1 MYFIEII
8 KYFWQT
14 CLLAGLFLA
23 KTYEL
28 SKDFSSMFLSFL
40 YFKALKKIM
49 CQIWCCKLGV
59 NNFNIFKSVT
69 LVAPG
74 VPGWE
79 PLIYVIKLWCVPVR
93 GVLMGVSYSDMFHD

>member
-23 KTYEL
+23 KKYEL

-40 YFKALKKIM
+40 YFKALKKS
-49 CQIWCCKLGV
+49 CVKYDAASL
-59 NNFNIFKSVT
+59 
-69 LVAPG
+69 
-74 VPGWE
+74 E
-79 PLIYVIKLWCVPVR
+79 LII
-93 GVLMGVSYSDMFHD
+93 